1 MPKKDKKEKEQV
13 QEDSPKKEKLVKK
26 AKKQKVLFPLGAKFS
41 FFVALLL
48 VGIMIVITLFI
59 YNWAGTA
66 LEKEVKERGI
76 AIAKNIANNAAD
88 PLLKSDDLPLAYF
101 TKEAVQYPM
110 KEEAVDS
117 NFITGLLVALKNDIF
132 KIKDDQT
139 IKNEGIFEALIIK
152 EDGYIASANDVK
164 RTGEEYRPPKGLRNL
179 KEGEEVLVQ
188 DYTEGGKSYFDI
200 AVPVITVNNNKK
212 YMLGEVH
219 LTISRNVVTKVVMI
233 AAVKIGLIILAA
245 LIIGIILS
253 VMLVSMMVRP
263 IGYLVKGVRAI
274 GEGNYDV
281 KIDLKTNDE
290 LGLLTD
296 IFNDTAKSLQEK
308 ETLKGAFSTYVS
320 SEVMDQVLKDPKK
333 LALGGKRVKA
343 TMLFTD
349 IRGFTS
355 MSETLQPEQVV
366 AVINEYLTI
375 QTDKVMKW
383 KGVVDKFVGDCVMAV
398 YGVPMPKDDD
408 AYRAV
413 RTAMDIRE
421 SVLKLNVIREKTKQ
435 ICVGIGIGVNT
446 GDVVSGNMGSPQKM
460 DYTVIG
466 DNVNLAARL
475 EANAPAHTVYVS
487 ESTYNETKDRIE
499 YEELEAIKVKGKKEP
514 VRIFSP
520 VKVKPGTE

>member
-1 MPKKDKKEKEQV
+1 MAKKEKETKQ
-13 QEDSPKKEKLVKK
+13 DKDTKKVKELR
-26 AKKQKVLFPLGAKFS
+26 KVKFPLGLKFS
-41 FFVALLL
+41 FFVGLLL
-48 VGIMIVITLFI
+48 VAIMIVITLFI
-59 YNWAGTA
+59 YNWAGAA

-101 TKEAVQYPM
+101 TKEAVQSPM
-110 KEEAVDS
+110 KEEAIEQ
-117 NFITGLLVALKNDIF
+117 NFITGLLNALKNDLLN
-132 KIKDDQT
+132 IKAAEAV
-139 IKNEGIFEALIIK
+139 KNEGIYEALIVK
-152 EDGYIASANDVK
+152 EDGIIASANDVK
-164 RTGEEYRPPKGLRNL
+164 RTGEEYTTPAGIRKLN
-179 KEGEEVLVQ
+179 EGEDFLVQ
-188 DYTEGGKSYFDI
+188 DYIKGGRSYFDI

-219 LTISRNVVTKVVMI
+219 LTISKSVVTKVVMI

-245 LIIGIILS
+245 LFIGIIIS
-253 VMLVSMMVRP
+253 IMLVNVMVRP

-281 KIDLKTNDE
+281 EIKLKTNDE

-296 IFNDTAKSLQEK
+296 IFNDTAKSLKEK
-308 ETLKGAFSTYVS
+308 ELLKGAFSTYVS
-320 SEVMDQVLKDPKK
+320 AEVMNEVLKDPKK

-398 YGVPMPKDDD
+398 YGVPMQKDDD
-408 AYRAV
+408 SFRAV

-421 SVLKLNVIREKTKQ
+421 SVAKLNVIREKAKQ
-435 ICVGIGIGVNT
+435 ICVQIGIGVNT

-475 EANAPAHTVYVS
+475 EANAPGGCVYCS
-487 ESTYNETKDRIE
+487 ESTYNETKDRIN
-499 YEELEAIKVKGKKEP
+499 YKELDAIKVKGKKEP
-514 VRIFSP
+514 VRVFDPIS
-520 VKVKPGTE
+520 VKEDAK